1 MTKIPII
8 FIVGATASGKTDAG
22 IRLAKRINGEI
33 ISADSRYLYRG
44 MDIGTAKVTKEETC
58 GVPHHLI
65 DVLDPKDPFNVM
77 TFRSMVKDAI
87 RGIASR
93 GSVPVLVG
101 GTGFYIQSVLYD
113 VQFEEDASSEE
124 LRKELEQE
132 ADVLGAEKM
141 HERLRALDPD
151 AAEAIHPNNIKRVV
165 RALEY
170 CLSTGRKI
178 SVHNREQRER
188 TSPYSFLF
196 YVLTMDRAAL
206 YQRIDLRVDQMMEQ
220 GLLAEVKRLRDEGVT
235 SDMVSMQGLGYR
247 QIFDYLEGIATLDEA
262 VERIKRETRHFAK
275 RQLTWFRREPDARW
289 INVSEYGGD
298 RKKILEM
305 MTEECLCLLE
315 KN

>member
-1 MTKIPII
+1 MKQPLII
-8 FIVGATASGKTDAG
+8 IAGPTAVGKTALSVA
-22 IRLAKRINGEI
+22 LAKRIGGEI
-33 ISADSRYLYRG
+33 VSADSMQVYRG
-44 MDIGTAKVTKEETC
+44 MDIGTAKVTEEETC

-124 LRKELEQE
+124 LRKKLEQE
-132 ADVLGAEKM
+132 AAVLGAEKM
-141 HERLRALDPD
+141 HERLRALDPE
-151 AAEAIHPNNIKRVV
+151 AAEAIHPNNVKRVI

-170 CLSTGRKI
+170 NLSTGRKI

-188 TSPYSFLF
+188 TSPYRFLF

-247 QIFDYLEGIATLDEA
+247 QIFDYLEGVATLEEA
-262 VERIKRETRHFAK
+262 VDRIKRETRHFAK

-298 RKKILEM
+298 RKKILDM
-305 MTEECLCLLE
+305 MTEESLCLIE

>member
-1 MTKIPII
+1 MKQPLII
-8 FIVGATASGKTDAG
+8 IAGPTAVGKTALSVA
-22 IRLAKRINGEI
+22 LAKRISGEI
-33 ISADSRYLYRG
+33 VSADSMQVYRG

-132 ADVLGAEKM
+132 AAVLGAEKM

-151 AAEAIHPNNIKRVV
+151 AAEAIHPNNIKRVI

-298 RKKILEM
+298 RKKILEL

>member
-1 MTKIPII
+1 MKQPLII
-8 FIVGATASGKTDAG
+8 IAVPTAVGKTALSVA
-22 IRLAKRINGEI
+22 LAKRIGGEI
-33 ISADSRYLYRG
+33 VSADSMQVYRG

-77 TFRSMVKDAI
+77 TFRSMVKDAV

-93 GSVPVLVG
+93 GNVPVLVG

-298 RKKILEM
+298 RKKILEL

>member
-1 MTKIPII
+1 MKQPLII
-8 FIVGATASGKTDAG
+8 IAGPTAVGKTALSVA
-22 IRLAKRINGEI
+22 LAKRIGGEI
-33 ISADSRYLYRG
+33 VSADSMQVYRG

-77 TFRSMVKDAI
+77 TFRSMVKDAV

-93 GSVPVLVG
+93 GNVPVLVG

-132 ADVLGAEKM
+132 AAVLGAEKM

-151 AAEAIHPNNIKRVV
+151 AAEAIHPNNIKRVI

-298 RKKILEM
+298 RKKILEL

>member
-1 MTKIPII
+1 MKQPLII
-8 FIVGATASGKTDAG
+8 IAGPTAVGKTALSVA
-22 IRLAKRINGEI
+22 LAKRIGGEI
-33 ISADSRYLYRG
+33 VSADSMQVYRG
-44 MDIGTAKVTKEETC
+44 MDIGTAKVMKEETC

-65 DVLDPKDPFNVM
+65 AVLDPKDPFNVM
-77 TFRSMVKDAI
+77 TFRSMVKDAV

-93 GSVPVLVG
+93 GNVPVLVG

-132 ADVLGAEKM
+132 AAVLGAEKM
-141 HERLRALDPD
+141 HERLRALDTD
-151 AAEAIHPNNIKRVV
+151 AAEAIHPNNIKRVI

-220 GLLAEVKRLRDEGVT
+220 GLLAEVKRLRDEGVI

-289 INVSEYGGD
+289 INVSEFGGD
-298 RKKILEM
+298 RKKILEL

>member
-1 MTKIPII
+1 M
-8 FIVGATASGKTDAG
+8 
-22 IRLAKRINGEI
+22 
-33 ISADSRYLYRG
+33 
-44 MDIGTAKVTKEETC
+44 
-58 GVPHHLI
+58 
-65 DVLDPKDPFNVM
+65 
-77 TFRSMVKDAI
+77 
-87 RGIASR
+87 
-93 GSVPVLVG
+93 G

-298 RKKILEM
+298 RKKILEL

>member
-1 MTKIPII
+1 MKQPLII
-8 FIVGATASGKTDAG
+8 IAGPTAVGKTALSVA
-22 IRLAKRINGEI
+22 LAKRIGGEI
-33 ISADSRYLYRG
+33 VSADSMQVYRG

-77 TFRSMVKDAI
+77 TFRSMVKDAV

-93 GSVPVLVG
+93 GNVPVLVG

-151 AAEAIHPNNIKRVV
+151 AAEAIHPNNIKRVI

-220 GLLAEVKRLRDEGVT
+220 GLLAEVKRLRDKGVT

-289 INVSEYGGD
+289 INVSEFGGD
-298 RKKILEM
+298 RKKILEL